1 MELTLQGRKIT
12 VDSAY
17 LLMASAHGCRDFSAK
32 EAVPEECEF
41 FVCGFDTVKDA
52 RKHGRKLQNY
62 PGIES
67 IWIIR
72 RRDME
77 VVQPH
82 EKF

>member
-1 MELTLQGRKIT
+1 MELNLQGRKIT

-17 LLMASAHGCRDFSAK
+17 LLMASAVCFLDF
-32 EAVPEECEF
+32 PNGEENEREF
-41 FVCGFDTVKDA
+41 FVVGADTVKEC
-52 RKHGRKLQNY
+52 RKHGRKLQSY

-67 IWIIR
+67 VWIIR
-72 RRDME
+72 RKDME